1 MANIHLL
8 VSDLFKLNGK
18 NLLEGDIV
26 LSKDDLG
33 LDKVDNTPDAEKV
46 VASADKFTNKVT
58 INGVEFDGTGDINII
73 AEDINTYTVGEDFE
87 VGQDQKLILT
97 SPSGLKFAV
106 SLDSDGRLTTTEV
119 VVDGGTGG
127 EPGGGTGGEP
137 GGGTGGEPAAEV
149 YDNILVSLE
158 GVNNLGGYADQN
170 YELKLKVDHADAG
183 NFTANVS
190 RTFNLVY
197 AYPDNSEGFIVE
209 TPSVT
214 IALNTGAD
222 MVEQTFIIT
231 RNSVKHD
238 NPNEAYKAF
247 TVALAETTITNAV
260 VDDTPVTL
268 EVAFEAD
275 GDGFVLG

>member
-8 VSDLFKLNGK
+8 DSDLFKLNGK
-18 NLLEGDIV
+18 SLLEGDIV

-46 VASADKFTNKVT
+46 VASANKLTAPVL

-127 EPGGGTGGEP
+127 EPGDGTGDGTGGEP
-137 GGGTGGEPAAEV
+137 EPEV
-149 YDNILVSLE
+149 YDNILASLE
-158 GVNNLGGYADQN
+158 AVNFAGYADQN

-222 MVEQTFIIT
+222 MVEQTFTIT

-247 TVALAETTITNAV
+247 TVALAETTITNAI

-268 EVAFEAD
+268 EVAFEAE
-275 GDGFVLG
+275 GDGFVLD

>member
-8 VSDLFKLNGK
+8 DSDLFKLNGK
-18 NLLEGDIV
+18 SLLVGDVV

-46 VASADKFTNKVT
+46 VASAGKLTTPVT
-58 INGVEFDGTGDINII
+58 INGVVFDGSANIDII

-97 SPSGLKFAV
+97 SPSGIKFAV

-127 EPGGGTGGEP
+127 EPE
-137 GGGTGGEPAAEV
+137 AEV

-158 GVNNLGGYADQN
+158 AVTAFAGADQN

-197 AYPDNSEGFIVE
+197 AYPNNSEGFIVE

-214 IALNTGAD
+214 INLNTGVD
-222 MVEQTFIIT
+222 MVEQTFIIA

-247 TVALAETTITNAV
+247 TVALAETTITNAI

-268 EVAFEAD
+268 EVAFEAN
-275 GDGFVLG
+275 GDGFVLD

>member
-8 VSDLFKLNGK
+8 DSDLFKLNGK
-18 NLLEGDIV
+18 SLLEGDIV

-33 LDKVDNTPDAEKV
+33 LDKVDNTLDAEKV
-46 VASADKFTNKVT
+46 VASANKFTT
-58 INGVEFDGTGDINII
+58 PILINGVEFDGSEDINII
-73 AEDINTYTVGEDFE
+73 AEDANTYTVGEDFE

-97 SPSGLKFAV
+97 SPSGFKFAV
-106 SLDSDGRLTTTEV
+106 SLDADGRLTTTEV
-119 VVDGGTGG
+119 TVDGGTGG
-127 EPGGGTGGEP
+127 EPEP
-137 GGGTGGEPAAEV
+137 EV
-149 YDNILVSLE
+149 YDNILASLV
-158 GVNNLGGYADQN
+158 GVTTFAGADQN
-170 YELKLKVDHADAG
+170 YELKLKVEHADAG

-214 IALNTGAD
+214 IALNTGVD
-222 MVEQTFIIT
+222 MVEQTFTIA

-247 TVALAETTITNAV
+247 TVALAETTITNAI

-275 GDGFVLG
+275 GDGFVLD